1 MNIIYLSGS
10 PRKRSNTDYL
20 LNHMLN
26 QTGGEFIKL
35 TDYTIEPCRSCWEC
49 LKNGS
54 CAINDDM
61 KKTIMP
67 KIIAADALVVG
78 SPVYFNNVTA
88 QLKSFIDRTWSI
100 RRKLRNKIGATV
112 VVGRRYG
119 AEGAIMAINA
129 FFLKHA
135 MIIASR
141 GVSGMA
147 FQAEE
152 IKGDAES
159 IEAAGKLGNRLL
171 ELGAAVDVLKRGNT

>member
-26 QTGGEFIKL
+26 HTGGEFIKL
-35 TDYTIEPCRSCWEC
+35 TDYAVEPCRSCWQC
-49 LKNGS
+49 RKKGS

-61 KKTIMP
+61 KTEIIP
-67 KIIAADALVVG
+67 KILAADALVMG

-88 QLKSFIDRTWSI
+88 QLKSFIDRTWSM
-100 RRKLRNKIGATV
+100 RGKLRNKIGATV

-129 FFLKHA
+129 FFLKHE
-135 MIIASR
+135 MIVANR
-141 GVSGMA
+141 GISGMA
-147 FQAEE
+147 FRSGE
-152 IKGDAES
+152 IKGDSES
-159 IEAAGKLGNRLL
+159 IEAAGKLTNRVL
-171 ELGAAVDVLKRGNT
+171 ELGAAFDVLKRGTA